1 LIAPSIARAVVTN
14 LPSGEIKKPLCVR
27 SKFPFGSKTVTQTT
41 EGRTFVS
48 SWAKSGDGLWSG
60 FASAEGLVEGKGIGV

>member
-1 LIAPSIARAVVTN
+1 VKN
-14 LPSGEIKKPLCVR
+14 LPSAEIKKPLCVR

-48 SWAKSGDGLWSG
+48 SCVKSGDGLWPG
-60 FASAEGLVEGKGIGV
+60 FASGEGLAEGKGVGD